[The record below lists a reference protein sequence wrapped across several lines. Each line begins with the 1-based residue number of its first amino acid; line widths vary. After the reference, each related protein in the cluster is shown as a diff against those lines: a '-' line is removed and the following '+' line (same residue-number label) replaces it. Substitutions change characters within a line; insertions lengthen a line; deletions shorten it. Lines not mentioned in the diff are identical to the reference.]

1 MRWHLLSS
9 LMYGYDISLRI
20 APLIFPL
27 QNPNRIPTASLL
39 HTADYRPQD
48 PYKIL
53 ATCYRATR
61 SLQDPYYRIPT
72 GSLLQD
78 FYRIITTGSLQDPC
92 YRFLSLQDRWY
103 RIPTGSLLQY
113 YSTTDYRIPTGSL
126 LQDPYRILTA
136 GFLQDPYFRIPAGS
150 LLQTTDYRIP
160 TAS

>member
-27 QNPNRIPTASLL
+27 QNLKRIPTASLL

-61 SLQDPYYRIPT
+61 SLQGPYYRLPT

-78 FYRIITTGSLQDPC
+78 FYRIITTGSLQYPC
-92 YRFLSLQDRWY
+92 YRFLSLQDPCY

-126 LQDPYRILTA
+126 LQDSYRILTT
-136 GFLQDPYFRIPAGS
+136 GFLQDPYYRLHTTGS
-150 LLQTTDYRIP
+150 LQDPY
-160 TAS
+160 